1 MKMKIS
7 REKWKSGRIWKWR
20 PGDKNENQEEY
31 ENEDQERKMKFR
43 KKWGEI
49 IKIRKMKIRKEMRTN
64 KARDMM
70 SIKSIYK
77 DEEKNQKEGC

>member
-1 MKMKIS
+1 
-7 REKWKSGRIWKWR
+7 
-20 PGDKNENQEEY
+20 
-31 ENEDQERKMKFR
+31 
-43 KKWGEI
+43 
-49 IKIRKMKIRKEMRTN
+49 MKIRKEMRTN